1 MGFWGPL
8 PQWDAGAAHGLG
20 SPMIGAPTRN
30 ELLHVRV
37 MHSNLVN
44 LLRPTTI
51 ADRPIEK
58 EKYASEPQTTITAQV
73 RTIKVLMI
81 KSRPVAR
88 I

>member
-44 LLRPTTI
+44 LLRPTYGN
-51 ADRPIEK
+51 D
-58 EKYASEPQTTITAQV
+58 
-73 RTIKVLMI
+73 
-81 KSRPVAR
+81 SR
-88 I
+88 